1 MLTFR
6 QVSILAAVVTFGL
19 MAALLL
25 VPGVLFWLFQ
35 IENNVSVEVFAR
47 RASMLFL
54 FASAITY
61 MFRDLAPGRHQRDI
75 AIAVSMMMGG
85 LAIVGFVEFL
95 LGRVGPGIFLAIVTE
110 IGFIALFSPYVLQ
123 KI

>member
-1 MLTFR
+1 MAFR
-6 QVSILAAVVTFGL
+6 QLSMLAAVITFGL
-19 MAALLL
+19 MAVLML

-35 IENNVSVEVFAR
+35 IESNASVEVFAR

-54 FASAITY
+54 FASAITFL
-61 MFRDLAPGRHQRDI
+61 FRDLAPGRHQRDI

-95 LGRVGPGIFLAIVTE
+95 LGRVGPGIFLAIATE
-110 IGFIALFSPYVLQ
+110 IGFIALFVPYVRQ
-123 KI
+123 KV

>member
-1 MLTFR
+1 MAFR
-6 QVSILAAVVTFGL
+6 QLSMLAAVITFGL
-19 MAALLL
+19 MAVLML

-35 IENNVSVEVFAR
+35 IESNASVEVFAR

-54 FASAITY
+54 FASAITFL
-61 MFRDLAPGRHQRDI
+61 FRDLAPGQHQRDI

-95 LGRVGPGIFLAIVTE
+95 LDRVGPGIFLAIATE
-110 IGFIALFSPYVLQ
+110 IGFIALFAPYVRQ
-123 KI
+123 KV

>member
-1 MLTFR
+1 MAFR
-6 QVSILAAVVTFGL
+6 QLSMLAAVITFGL
-19 MAALLL
+19 MAVLML

-35 IENNVSVEVFAR
+35 IESNASVEVFAR

-54 FASAITY
+54 FASAITFL
-61 MFRDLAPGRHQRDI
+61 FRDLAPGQHQRDI

-95 LGRVGPGIFLAIVTE
+95 LGRVGPGIFLAIATE
-110 IGFIALFSPYVLQ
+110 IGFIALFAPYVRQ
-123 KI
+123 KV